1 MDADPI
7 ASTVVHPAGGVLA
20 TCSGQKQYPSFH
32 EDNTSE
38 LAFVDRTARQVD
50 NSLRIWSLT

>member
-1 MDADPI
+1 MDVDPVG
-7 ASTVVHPAGGVLA
+7 STIVHPAGGVLA
-20 TCSGQKQYPSFH
+20 TCSGQKQYPSLS

-50 NSLRIWSLT
+50 NSLRIWALT